1 MQGTQ
6 GVSLVTQILLAQ
18 RGRDLL
24 QTQWMSLLSFLLY
37 LITLIDQY
45 GMNLFGVSMEQKLSI
60 FSQNL

>member
-6 GVSLVTQILLAQ
+6 GVSLVTQTLLAQ

-45 GMNLFGVSMEQKLSI
+45 GMNLFGVSMDQKLNI
-60 FSQNL
+60 FSHSL